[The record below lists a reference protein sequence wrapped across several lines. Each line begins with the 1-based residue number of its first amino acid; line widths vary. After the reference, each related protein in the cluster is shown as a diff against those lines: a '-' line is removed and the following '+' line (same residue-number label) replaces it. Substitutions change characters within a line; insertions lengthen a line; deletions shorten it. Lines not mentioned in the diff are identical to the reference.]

1 MKIILCVF
9 IIVVFGLT
17 GKRYKDNLIKEYE
30 LLKYIQD
37 FIRYYNSNIVLFK
50 DDYVKIINNY
60 IIMQNNKN
68 AKNNQIF
75 IKNNYLYV
83 INENFINKNILN
95 KEIKS
100 ILLQYLKTIAS
111 SEYEYEKE
119 KNYNFDLYLN
129 KTIFDIQNKIKTDGN
144 LAFKLSLSI
153 GCVLAIIIW

>member
-1 MKIILCVF
+1 
-9 IIVVFGLT
+9 
-17 GKRYKDNLIKEYE
+17 
-30 LLKYIQD
+30 
-37 FIRYYNSNIVLFK
+37 
-50 DDYVKIINNY
+50 
-60 IIMQNNKN
+60 MQNNKN

-75 IKNNYLYV
+75 IKDNYLYA